1 LEPPDAFLK
10 ASELRAYLEKL
21 GVGGVAAEVV
31 VRETAPARHERRV
44 EQARE
49 AALIAASAILEK
61 TQDKESPLA
70 PLAGLLLILDEI
82 GLVSRQKDEK
92 SQRVPFLGHLG
103 KGRKQASDGPAWSA
117 AIRQARERL
126 TFSPFGFVEP
136 TLKATRNEVFLTLGQ
151 GGGTGSIS
159 LVANPVIL
167 PWLKTLVREGLRRS
181 LGMEGW
187 HSIPRVRWEGLPHEW
202 GAALNALYGDHANR

>member
-1 LEPPDAFLK
+1 
-10 ASELRAYLEKL
+10 
-21 GVGGVAAEVV
+21 
-31 VRETAPARHERRV
+31 
-44 EQARE
+44 
-49 AALIAASAILEK
+49 
-61 TQDKESPLA
+61 
-70 PLAGLLLILDEI
+70 LLILDEI
-82 GLVSRQKDEK
+82 GDERQ
-92 SQRVPFLGHLG
+92 PFLKHLG
-103 KGRKQASDGPAWSA
+103 KGRKRASDGSAWSA
-117 AIRQARERL
+117 AIHNARERL
-126 TFSPFGFVEP
+126 TYSGFVEP

-187 HSIPRVRWEGLPHEW
+187 HSIPNVRWEGLPHEW